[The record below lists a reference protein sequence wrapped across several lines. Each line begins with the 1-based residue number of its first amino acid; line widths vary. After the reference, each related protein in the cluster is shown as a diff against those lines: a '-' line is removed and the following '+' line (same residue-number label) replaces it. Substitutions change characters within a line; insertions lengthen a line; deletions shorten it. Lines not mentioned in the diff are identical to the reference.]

1 MAYTIG
7 SARIDENGK
16 ITGGKAGDQT
26 GKEVS
31 TQAMYTHSKGWH
43 VLSPKSDS
51 VANGM
56 ASAMLRACNN
66 SNIGY
71 DQNERL
77 GIIKNGTG
85 STVKTECD
93 CSSLVRQCI
102 KEASGKDV
110 GNFNTANEKQV
121 LEDSGLF
128 EPAVA
133 YKAGM
138 KLYDGDVLVTK
149 TKGHTAI
156 VVDGE
161 SRKSSSGASEGFTGG
176 FPTLP
181 SRGYFKIGDGYQRL
195 LNYDASI
202 RKIQNF
208 LKWYGCSIT
217 VDGDYGPK
225 TAECV
230 KKFQKA
236 VGLSADG
243 MYGSRTLAKAKAYR
257 K

>member
-1 MAYTIG
+1 MAVIIG
-7 SARIDENGK
+7 SARLGENGS
-16 ITGGKAGDQT
+16 ITGGKVGDQT
-26 GKEVS
+26 GREVGTQTFYVHAKGWYVLRPKS
-31 TQAMYTHSKGWH
+31 AEIANKMAQAMK
-43 VLSPKSDS
+43 
-51 VANGM
+51 
-56 ASAMLRACNN
+56 RACDND
-66 SNIGY
+66 NIGY
-71 DQNERL
+71 DQNNRL
-77 GIIKNGTG
+77 DVLKYGTG

-93 CSSLVRQCI
+93 CSSLVRLCI

-110 GNFNTANEKQV
+110 GNFNTANEVAV
-121 LEDSGLF
+121 LEESGLF
-128 EPAVA
+128 EPKKK
-133 YKAGM
+133 YSSRM
-138 KLYDGDVLVTK
+138 TLYDGDVLVTC
-149 TKGHTAI
+149 TKGHTVI

-195 LNYDASI
+195 RNYDASI
-202 RKIQNF
+202 RKIQSF
-208 LKWYGCSIT
+208 LKWYGCSIS

-230 KKFQKA
+230 KKFQRS

-243 MYGSRTLAKAKAYR
+243 LYGSRTLAKAKAYR

>member
-7 SARIDENGK
+7 SARIDEHGK
-16 ITGGKAGDQT
+16 IAGGSAGDQT

-31 TQAMYTHSKGWH
+31 TQAMYTHSKGWY
-43 VLSPKSDS
+43 VLRPKSDK
-51 VANGM
+51 VAEGM

-71 DQNERL
+71 DQNQRL
-77 GIIKNGTG
+77 GIITNGTG
-85 STVKTECD
+85 SKVKTECD

-102 KEASGKDV
+102 REASGKDV
-110 GNFNTANEKQV
+110 GNFNTANEKKV

-128 EPAVA
+128 EPAVS
-133 YKAGM
+133 YKSGM

-156 VVDGE
+156 VVSGE

-195 LNYDASI
+195 TNYDASI
-202 RKIQNF
+202 RKIQSF

-236 VGLSADG
+236 VKITIDG
-243 MYGSRTLAKAKAYR
+243 QYGAKTLAKAKAYR

>member
-1 MAYTIG
+1 MAYVIG
-7 SARIDENGK
+7 SARIDEHGK
-16 ITGGKAGDQT
+16 ITGGSAGDQT

-31 TQAMYTHSKGWH
+31 TQAMYTHSKGWY
-43 VLSPKSDS
+43 VLRPKSDA

-56 ASAMLRACNN
+56 ASTMKRACNN
-66 SNIGY
+66 NNIGY
-71 DQNERL
+71 DQGNRL
-77 GIIKNGTG
+77 GIISHGTG

-110 GNFNTANEKQV
+110 GNFNTANEKAV
-121 LEDSGLF
+121 LSDSGLF
-128 EPAVA
+128 EPAVS

-161 SRKSSSGASEGFTGG
+161 PRKSSSSASEGFTGG

-195 LNYDASI
+195 KNYDASI
-202 RKIQNF
+202 RKIQSF
-208 LKWYGCSIT
+208 LKWYGCSIN

-236 VGLSADG
+236 VKISIDG
-243 MYGSRTLAKAKAYR
+243 QYGSKTLAKAKAYR

>member
-7 SARIDENGK
+7 SARIDEHGK
-16 ITGGKAGDQT
+16 ITGGSAGDQT

-31 TQAMYTHSKGWH
+31 TQAMYTHSKGWW
-43 VLSPKSDS
+43 VLVPKSDK
-51 VANGM
+51 VANGIKT
-56 ASAMLRACNN
+56 SMLRACNN
-66 SNIGY
+66 PNVGY
-71 DQNERL
+71 DQNNRL
-77 GIIKNGTG
+77 AIMTDGTG
-85 STVKTECD
+85 SKKPTECD
-93 CSSLVRQCI
+93 CGTLIRRCI
-102 KEASGKDV
+102 LEASGKDV
-110 GNFNTANEKQV
+110 GPFNTANEKQV
-121 LEDSGLF
+121 LEASGLF
-128 EPAVA
+128 EPAVS

-138 KLYDGDVLVTK
+138 KLEDGTVLVTK

-161 SRKSSSGASEGFTGG
+161 PRKSSSGASESFTGG

-195 LNYDASI
+195 RNYDASI

-208 LKWYGCSIT
+208 LKWYGCTIT
-217 VDGDYGPK
+217 IDGDYGPK

-236 VGLSADG
+236 VKISIDG
-243 MYGSRTLAKAKAYR
+243 QYGPKTLAKAKAYR